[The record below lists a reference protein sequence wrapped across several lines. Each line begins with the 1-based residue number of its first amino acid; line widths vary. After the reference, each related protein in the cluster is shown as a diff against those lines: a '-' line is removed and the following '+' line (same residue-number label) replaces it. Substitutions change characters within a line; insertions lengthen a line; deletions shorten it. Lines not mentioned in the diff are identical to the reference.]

1 MSAYQTPMLEF
12 STNKED
18 IKSDLLDEIKLF
30 FPYFEDCDFKVRHF
44 CDENATLSGT
54 EIKNTVCI
62 DENSYNYAKTIE
74 KNLSE
79 TAYKRLFKRECKL
92 SVYRAFSSFTGLKPP
107 WGSLTGIRPSKLV
120 YDMLEE
126 GLSLEECRQQLS
138 ERFFVKNEKSA
149 LICDIVKNQ
158 QGYYKKDDNLFNIYI
173 HIPFCTSKC
182 KYCSFTTE
190 TVSRASGLIP
200 EYVKRLKEEISDA
213 VDTVFSYGKL
223 CSVYVGGGTP
233 TALSAEDLYYLLS
246 DFPFR
251 DVEFTVEAGRPDTI
265 TEEKLDAIKQV
276 GASRICVNPQ
286 TLNDKTLKEIGRSHT
301 SEDFYLKFALARR
314 YDFDVNVDL
323 IAGLNGETIDD
334 FKFSLDKIAELIP
347 ENVTVHTLSRKNGS
361 ELKQEGRYFNSDIEL
376 MTEYAFDKLTD
387 KGYIPYYLYR
397 QKQMLGNLEN
407 VGYCLKGKQCVNN
420 VTTMEECLS
429 VIACGAG
436 SISKAVSSREKRIVR
451 FADLRDVKLYL
462 DRFDEKL
469 AEKRNFFQK
478 QFTKA

>member
-1 MSAYQTPMLEF
+1 MLEF

-18 IKSDLLDEIKLF
+18 IKSELLDEIKLF
-30 FPYFEDCDFKVRHF
+30 FPYPEECNLNVRHS
-44 CDENATLSGT
+44 CDENQNDSGT
-54 EIKNTVCI
+54 EIGNTVFI
-62 DENSYNYAKTIE
+62 DDKRYDYVKTIG
-74 KNLSE
+74 KNLSQQDF
-79 TAYKRLFKRECKL
+79 KRLFKRECKL
-92 SVYRAFSSFTGLKPP
+92 SVYRAFSAFTGIKPP

-126 GLSLEECRQQLS
+126 GLSLNECQEQLS
-138 ERFFVKNEKSA
+138 ERFFVSREKA
-149 LICDIVKNQ
+149 GLICDIVKNQ
-158 QGYYKKDDNLFNIYI
+158 TGYYKKDDSLFNIYI
-173 HIPFCTSKC
+173 HIPFCISKC

-200 EYVKRLKEEISDA
+200 EYVKKLKEEISDA

-233 TALSAEDLYYLLS
+233 TALSAEELYNLLY

-265 TEEKLDAIKQV
+265 TEEKLDAIMRV
-276 GASRICVNPQ
+276 GANRICVNPQ

-301 SEDFYLKFALARR
+301 AEDFYRKFALARK
-314 YDFDVNVDL
+314 YDFSVNVDL
-323 IAGLNGETIDD
+323 IAGLSGETFED
-334 FKFSLDKIAELIP
+334 FAFSLDKIAELAP

-361 ELKQEGRYFNSDIEL
+361 ELKQEGKIDNSHVSRMTDYALREL
-376 MTEYAFDKLTD
+376 TG
-387 KGYIPYYLYR
+387 KGYVPYYLYR

-420 VTTMEECLS
+420 VTTMEDCMS

-436 SISKAVSSREKRIVR
+436 SISKAVSDKEKRIVR

-469 AEKRNFFQK
+469 AEKRNFCQK
-478 QFTKA
+478 QFTKSR